1 MLHYII
7 VLLYITLVINVF
19 QLQMFY
25 LLRMNREEEGQVG
38 VLRWYFLMTHSVSFL
53 PTTLMMHVLSLLSA
67 AREE

>member
-53 PTTLMMHVLSLLSA
+53 PTILMMHVLSLLSA